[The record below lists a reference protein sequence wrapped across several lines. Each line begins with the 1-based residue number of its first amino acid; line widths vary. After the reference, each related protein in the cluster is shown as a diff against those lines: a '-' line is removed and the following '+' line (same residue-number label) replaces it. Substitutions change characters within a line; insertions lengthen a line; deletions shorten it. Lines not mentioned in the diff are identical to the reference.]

1 MIITKDG
8 QEDRPLSAAF
18 VELLQNSVGQ
28 SARERQKRALT
39 DLAPVTNGTDE
50 GTTVLPSVSSNCVWT
65 LHRRLCNTAAA
76 CQRIAAWLAVEEEAR
91 VTAEG

>member
-50 GTTVLPSVSSNCVWT
+50 GTAQT
-65 LHRRLCNTAAA
+65 
-76 CQRIAAWLAVEEEAR
+76 
-91 VTAEG
+91 TAEQLGTHCGCHSNA